1 MSTTSAQPAIALPAA
16 EQRVRAFELA
26 AGLDWLNVPAPLSI
40 GSLHGRIVLLQFWSA
55 SGIHCAAHVAEMNHL
70 HGRFREGVSVIGIH
84 VPKFTHERTR
94 QCAVDAVCRLGI
106 RYPVAHD
113 PGFVT
118 WQHYG
123 IGAWPSLAVID
134 AQGRLAA
141 RLPGERP
148 RDALE
153 SLVEHLLEEAA
164 ATGTRSFH
172 AAEDVR
178 LPEPRQSLSF
188 PARLAASERRLY
200 IADTGHHRVLECT
213 HEGRIERVFGSGNP
227 EFLDGPGHEA
237 SFNAPH
243 GLALAHDM
251 LYVADTG
258 NNAVRR
264 IRLLNGQVDTIAG
277 SGRRGPAATGKPGR
291 NALCMPLDLLVRQ
304 DAIYI
309 AMAGCHQIWRLRPGE
324 SGSEVIAGSGR
335 MGAGDGSPLSASFA
349 QPSGLAVAGQ
359 DLVVSD
365 ADASAL
371 RLISLAE
378 PREVRTVIGAGL
390 FVFGDADGYRG
401 DARLQYPQG
410 LCSDPR
416 GQQVFIADCYNGK
429 IRILHAATGELRSL
443 AIPYP
448 LREPSGVA
456 VAAGALWVANT
467 AAHEVVRFDLAR
479 ASASRIAVGE

>member
-1 MSTTSAQPAIALPAA
+1 MSMTSAQPVITLPAA
-16 EQRVRAFELA
+16 EQRVRAFELV

-40 GSLHGRIVLLQFWSA
+40 ASLSGRVVLLQFWSA

-70 HGRFREGVSVIGIH
+70 HARFREGVNVIGIH
-84 VPKFTHERTR
+84 VPKFAHERKR

-113 PGFVT
+113 PDFVT

-123 IGAWPSLAVID
+123 VGAWPSLAVID
-134 AQGRLAA
+134 AHGCLATRLT
-141 RLPGERP
+141 GELP

-153 SLVEHLLEEAA
+153 SLVEHLLDEAA
-164 ATGTRSFH
+164 AAGIRSFL

-178 LPEPRQSLSF
+178 IPQTHQTLSF
-188 PARLAASERRLY
+188 PARVAASERRLY

-213 HEGRIERVFGSGNP
+213 HDGRIERVFGNGSP
-227 EFLDGPGHEA
+227 EFLDGAWHEA
-237 SFNAPH
+237 SFKAPH
-243 GLALAHDM
+243 GLALAHDV
-251 LYVADTG
+251 LYIADTG
-258 NNAVRR
+258 NQAIRR
-264 IRLLNGQVDTIAG
+264 VRLLSGQVDTIAG
-277 SGRRGPAATGKPGR
+277 GRSDPMAIGKPGR
-291 NALCMPLDLLVRQ
+291 QTLCMPLDLVVHQ

-309 AMAGCHQIWRLRPGE
+309 AMAGCHQIWRLKPGE
-324 SGSEVIAGSGR
+324 SGPVVIAGSGR
-335 MGAGDGSPLSASFA
+335 MGAGDGSLLSASFA
-349 QPSGLAVAGQ
+349 QPSGLAPTGQ
-359 DLVVSD
+359 GLLVSD

-378 PREVRTVIGAGL
+378 PREVRTVVGAGL

-401 DARLQYPQG
+401 DARLQFPQG

-416 GQQVFIADCYNGK
+416 GQQVFVADCYNDK
-429 IRILHAATGELRSL
+429 IRVLHAATGELRTL

-448 LREPSGVA
+448 LREPCGVA

-467 AAHEVVRFDLAR
+467 AAHEIVRFDLAK